1 MISQCLEV
9 TGYNYCFEE
18 ILIHTWWWCQ
28 SAVEKFILSIVFSF
42 NEDHLMCQV
51 TLITVLVYCGLS
63 YGFRCVRWSLLASI
77 ESYEQFPWAQKL
89 YLAHHITIK
98 DKCVIS
104 NQISSPFWYAIFDG
118 LVWSY
123 VNACWLGSINI
134 ISWPVWRTASM
145 IIVECL
151 TMQPNCL

>member
-1 MISQCLEV
+1 MIFVCLEV
-9 TGYNYCFEE
+9 PSNTDFYCWIQLLFEE
-18 ILIHTWWWCQ
+18 ILIHKWWWWP

-63 YGFRCVRWSLLASI
+63 YGFRCVRWSLLVSI
-77 ESYEQFPWAQKL
+77 ESYEQFPWVQKL
-89 YLAHHITIK
+89 YLAHHNTIK

-123 VNACWLGSINI
+123 VNACGLAVLTSF
-134 ISWPVWRTASM
+134 PVQYEGLHQW
-145 IIVECL
+145 
-151 TMQPNCL
+151 